1 MAMNTVINT
10 NMMALTAHRNL
21 ASVGNRQNK
30 ASQRLSSG
38 KKINS
43 AADDAAGLAIS
54 EKMKA
59 QIKGLD
65 MASKNS
71 EDAISLIQTAEGSL
85 TEVND
90 MLTRVRELTVQAAND
105 TNQKEDREKIGEE
118 VAALLTEID
127 SISER
132 TEFNE
137 KKLNDGSFKDG
148 FFQIGSNAGQKLD
161 VSIGN
166 MDVKSLGLDEVK
178 SAFGVTGGKT
188 GAYIDG
194 VEVRKKDGS
203 VVGPQTIDAKAA
215 ESKFKVAQNGA
226 GGLPGAADT
235 VDVSLDYKDADGKVH
250 QVVLK
255 GVKGGASADAIA
267 GNIVDAINNN
277 DELGKIFTATKGN
290 NGELTLKALETGD
303 TGIQITGV
311 NFENPSSANKN
322 LKLDAGITNTP
333 GNDAGSKFD
342 LATDFQAGSSITVN
356 GKTYN
361 MVANGGTKIG
371 ENEFTDVAGLTKLLE
386 KDGIMLEKVDG
397 NNYAFK
403 EKGSGY
409 IVNTSATSDDGKVY
423 SNAIANVDKA
433 LKTVTTQRSKLG
445 ANQNRL
451 EHTINN
457 LNLSSENLSAAK
469 SRIEDTDMAK
479 EMMNLTSANVLQQA
493 ATSMLAQANQAPNKI
508 TQLLG

>member
-65 MASKNS
+65 MAAKNS

-148 FFQIGSNAGQKLD
+148 FFQIGANAGQKLD

-166 MDVKSLGLDEVK
+166 MDVDALGLDQLK
-178 SAFGVTGGKT
+178 DAFGIGANGTGKEATGVKIFKQDGTEVAPTVVDATASESTAKIAGADVATLKT
-188 GAYIDG
+188 ATSIEITYTDANGNSQTKNI
-194 VEVRKKDGS
+194 S
-203 VVGPQTIDAKAA
+203 VDFSKAA
-215 ESKFKVAQNGA
+215 DEKAVE
-226 GGLPGAADT
+226 
-235 VDVSLDYKDADGKVH
+235 
-250 QVVLK
+250 K
-255 GVKGGASADAIA
+255 GISEAIL
-267 GNIVDAINNN
+267 N
-277 DELGKIFTATKGN
+277 DSELGSLFKDSNAAHTAAGIKLNSTEKG
-290 NGELTLKALETGD
+290 
-303 TGIQITGV
+303 
-311 NFENPSSANKN
+311 SSA
-322 LKLDAGITNTP
+322 
-333 GNDAGSKFD
+333 
-342 LATDFQAGSSITVN
+342 SSITGINVKLAD
-356 GKTYN
+356 GSAKEIGIVSKAGVDEYN
-361 MVANGGTKIG
+361 KFGIGNGGTAIDDGSRIQIG
-371 ENEFTDVAGLTKLLE
+371 DKTYTKVTNAAAAKGQENVFYNQASFEKLLAQ
-386 KDGIMLEKVDG
+386 DGIKAMGKANDVKFVQMADGYKVG
-397 NNYAFK
+397 NVAD
-403 EKGSGY
+403 E
-409 IVNTSATSDDGKVY
+409 GKVY
-423 SNAIANVDKA
+423 SDAISNIDKA

>member
-65 MASKNS
+65 MAAKNS

-166 MDVKSLGLDEVK
+166 MDVKSLGLNQLKDAFGIEQNGDGKSISNVKVTKQADGQNYTSTENAATANKSEITLSSNTKVAAKDDTVTVKITYTDASGNTKEKEFTGLKDTANTPSEKTLAGVIGDAIKNDTELSSLFKVTTNPTTNSKIEFETIEAGAGKASISGLEVK
-178 SAFGVTGGKT
+178 IDKT
-188 GAYIDG
+188 GTTTIESGKVTQVGKDAYVSTDLQNIQNGD
-194 VEVRKKDGS
+194 
-203 VVGPQTIDAKAA
+203 TITIGDKTYT
-215 ESKFKVAQNGA
+215 KVAAIGK
-226 GGLPGAADT
+226 DT
-235 VDVSLDYKDADGKVH
+235 PENSF
-250 QVVLK
+250 
-255 GVKGGASADAIA
+255 ADA
-267 GNIVDAINNN
+267 
-277 DELGKIFTATKGN
+277 
-290 NGELTLKALETGD
+290 
-303 TGIQITGV
+303 
-311 NFENPSSANKN
+311 
-322 LKLDAGITNTP
+322 
-333 GNDAGSKFD
+333 
-342 LATDFQAGSSITVN
+342 
-356 GKTYN
+356 
-361 MVANGGTKIG
+361 
-371 ENEFTDVAGLTKLLE
+371 AGLQKLLE
-386 KDGIMLEKVDG
+386 KDGYGVRGTAAKVEFFQKGDG
-397 NNYAFK
+397 YQV
-403 EKGSGY
+403 GD
-409 IVNTSATSDDGKVY
+409 VSDEGKVY
-423 SNAIANVDKA
+423 SDAISNIDKA